1 MREYLGTK
9 ECSSSETFSLDGVRK
24 NHVMTAA
31 TELRQA
37 LAAFT
42 EQGNIAFVPFYQGL
56 LAKIEAQGD
65 AEGALVQTE
74 R

>member
-1 MREYLGTK
+1 VRGFSRWRWRKRRLDSRE
-9 ECSSSETFSLDGVRK
+9 
-24 NHVMTAA
+24 TAA